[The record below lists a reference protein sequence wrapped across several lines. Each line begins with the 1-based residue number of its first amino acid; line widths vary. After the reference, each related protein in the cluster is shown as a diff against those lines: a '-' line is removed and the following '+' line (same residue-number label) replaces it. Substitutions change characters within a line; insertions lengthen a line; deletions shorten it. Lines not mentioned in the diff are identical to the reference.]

1 MSMHSIPLI
10 TTPVRQLDD
19 RLWAIFSKK
28 GPLTAEEQAY
38 LDRIEAKYQET
49 IFDEGEYN

>member
-1 MSMHSIPLI
+1 MDSIPLI

-19 RLWAIFSKK
+19 KLWAIFLKK

-38 LDRIEAKYQET
+38 MDRLEAEYEAT
-49 IFDEGEYN
+49 IFDREEY